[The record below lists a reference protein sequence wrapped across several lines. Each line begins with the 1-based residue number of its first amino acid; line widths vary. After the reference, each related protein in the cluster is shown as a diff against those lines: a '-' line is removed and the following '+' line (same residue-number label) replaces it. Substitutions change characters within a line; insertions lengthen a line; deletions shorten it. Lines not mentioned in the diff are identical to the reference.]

1 METNEYGADGR
12 ACVSI
17 ISCDAVGVPQE
28 EQNRLASEISEEQE
42 GQLIMNSSAGS
53 TVASDDSSKACVYA
67 LRGGEV
73 KSCNV
78 VKKHAFRTCVLM
90 REGSMKNDEAN
101 PKLIQ
106 AADHYLLSSI
116 STI

>member
-1 METNEYGADGR
+1 
-12 ACVSI
+12 
-17 ISCDAVGVPQE
+17 VGVPQE

-73 KSCNV
+73 KSCNALE
-78 VKKHAFRTCVLM
+78 KHAVQSCVLM
-90 REGSMKNDEAN
+90 KAGPMKNDDAN

-106 AADHYLLSSI
+106 SAGRLSNLHLFLSI